1 MENNKN
7 KKSVKFQGDM
17 LNFCDFF
24 QVFVFTTNHHL
35 NGRFAKNVSLRRPYQ
50 VRILLFLCF
59 QINISAK
66 EKSLIGGEM
75 IYFTMYVSMLSDLY
89 LISTNIRSEVGATVS
104 AMSTLADLFTNGS
117 YF

>member
-1 MENNKN
+1 
-7 KKSVKFQGDM
+7 
-17 LNFCDFF
+17 
-24 QVFVFTTNHHL
+24 
-35 NGRFAKNVSLRRPYQ
+35 
-50 VRILLFLCF
+50 
-59 QINISAK
+59 
-66 EKSLIGGEM
+66 M